1 MRRAEFDAPS
11 EGYWLASGTFVQ
23 RLAASSVVFW
33 RLGPILYAA
42 GAALF
47 GMEQKTRA

>member
-23 RLAASSVVFW
+23 SSPPSSGAW
-33 RLGPILYAA
+33 ALSLYAA
-42 GAALF
+42 GQALS
-47 GMEQKTRA
+47 GMEQKMRA